1 MIERP
6 ARSLKIK
13 NLQTP
18 QMENEGILQ
27 TPPETVRQA
36 GLILLFDG
44 EVGRSPSDRD
54 EHSQTDILTSASYR
68 LPAFPICIGGLGN
81 L

>member
-1 MIERP
+1 
-6 ARSLKIK
+6 
-13 NLQTP
+13 
-18 QMENEGILQ
+18 MENEGILQ

>member
-1 MIERP
+1 MEERGGFAIERP

-18 QMENEGILQ
+18 QTENEGIQLIL
-27 TPPETVRQA
+27 PETVQQA

-44 EVGRSPSDRD
+44 EVD
-54 EHSQTDILTSASYR
+54 
-68 LPAFPICIGGLGN
+68 
-81 L
+81 